1 MAWQEWSH
9 HVLEELKRGNTE
21 RIGLRNRVRS
31 LELKIAFAA
40 GVIVVINIVVQLVV
54 KYLL

>member
-1 MAWQEWSH
+1 VAWQEWSH